1 MCSVLLL
8 NIVTTR
14 GNISKDKTTFFLLDL
29 RLEVVRSLQNLFYL
43 LEYNEF
49 KTMNR
54 DTYWYYFL
62 KIVHGIFMK
71 QMISSHWTNLSI
83 FNFCTIDQDNF
94 KWKPRSLP
102 FFVFF
107 LHILFIKVLL
117 NRKYYYR
124 TITMNDS
131 ANWFLRRCL

>member
-1 MCSVLLL
+1 MCSLLLL
-8 NIVTTR
+8 NIVTIR
-14 GNISKDKTTFFLLDL
+14 GNISKDKTTFFSPWHTL
-29 RLEVVRSLQNLFYL
+29 RSRFVFATLVSFLKIHRLTIIYL
-43 LEYNEF
+43 L
-49 KTMNR
+49 
-54 DTYWYYFL
+54 L
-62 KIVHGIFMK
+62 LISKIVHGIFIK

>member
-8 NIVTTR
+8 NIVTIR

-54 DTYWYYFL
+54 DITYILILTLKDSTRYIHETNDFL
-62 KIVHGIFMK
+62 TLNK
-71 QMISSHWTNLSI
+71 
-83 FNFCTIDQDNF
+83 
-94 KWKPRSLP
+94 SLD
-102 FFVFF
+102 
-107 LHILFIKVLL
+107 L
-117 NRKYYYR
+117 
-124 TITMNDS
+124 
-131 ANWFLRRCL
+131 

>member
-1 MCSVLLL
+1 MCSLLLL
-8 NIVTTR
+8 NIVTIR

-29 RLEVVRSLQNLFYL
+29 RLEVVLSLQRLLYS
-43 LEYNEF
+43 LEYNDYKPMNIIYLLISIS
-49 KTMNR
+49 KT
-54 DTYWYYFL
+54 
-62 KIVHGIFMK
+62 VHGIFIK
-71 QMISSHWTNLSI
+71 QMISSHWTNLLI